1 MRPLASYMK
10 TIGRNYKR
18 IGRVGHI
25 YVRRRRVG
33 RIRILR
39 VLGAAVGCEG

>member
-1 MRPLASYMK
+1 
-10 TIGRNYKR
+10 
-18 IGRVGHI
+18 VGHI

-39 VLGAAVGCEG
+39 VLGAAVGYEG

>member
-1 MRPLASYMK
+1 MRPLTSYME
-10 TIGRNYKR
+10 TIERNYKR

-33 RIRILR
+33 RIKILR
-39 VLGAAVGCEG
+39 VLGDSVGRED